1 MKSKKRIIAAL
12 VCGIMLTS
20 LCTAGCSKGESTP
33 ADSSKASAASETTV
47 PESRTEES
55 SSEDSSKT
63 ESSKTESSRA
73 ESSKQES
80 SMSEKEKKTEQ
91 AKKDIKLLLEYKN
104 NIPHSSEYTL
114 KSGDRG
120 YNKAGNNKGTAYY
133 VDSVIRDV
141 NDDGKMEMIVK
152 YSCILEHSSY
162 IPEQRRCTLYD
173 LVAVVDGKAVAT
185 RHFEDESWFMYT
197 EK

>member
-12 VCGIMLTS
+12 VCGIMLTA

-33 ADSSKASAASETTV
+33 ADSSKASAASETTA
-47 PESRTEES
+47 PESRTAES
-55 SSEDSSKT
+55 SSE
-63 ESSKTESSRA
+63 ESKTESSRA

-80 SMSEKEKKTEQ
+80 SMSEKEKNTEQ
-91 AKKDIKLLLEYKN
+91 AKKDIKLLLEYKK
-104 NIPHSSEYTL
+104 NIPESADYTL
-114 KSGDRG
+114 KSGNRG
-120 YNKAGNNKGTAYY
+120 YKEAGDKKGTAYY

-152 YSCILEHSSY
+152 YSCILEHSGCS
-162 IPEQRRCTLYD
+162 PEQFRCTLYD